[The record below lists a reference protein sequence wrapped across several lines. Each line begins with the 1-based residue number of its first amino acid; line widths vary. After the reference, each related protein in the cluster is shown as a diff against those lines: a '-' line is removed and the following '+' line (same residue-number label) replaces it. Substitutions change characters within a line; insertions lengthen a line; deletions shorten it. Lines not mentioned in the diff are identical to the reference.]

1 MNKSNKARIIDS
13 PILDEILKEISPLEM
28 GRTKNRMQ
36 ISARIDDLIKSTGKS
51 KTNFAKK
58 HKKKPSE
65 ISRWV
70 SGTQNFTIDELTEI
84 SFLLGVELSDIIQF
98 KP

>member
-13 PILDEILKEISPLEM
+13 PILDEILNEISLLEM
-28 GRTKNRMQ
+28 KRTKNRMQ
-36 ISARIDDLIKSTGKS
+36 ISSRIDDLIKSTGES

-58 HKKKPSE
+58 YKKKPTE